1 MNEWRSDDT
10 FGARDVDARLSSAL
24 RDDVPPEVARR
35 LERRAAAE
43 VARRR
48 IRRPFLLALLDR
60 LVPAPALTR
69 LAIPAGLVLLAS
81 GALLQGSAWP
91 SEAREALQRLNVTA
105 SASRALGEAGPL
117 LCGAGSP
124 LEGLGPEALSDRAFR
139 SWLLVGTEEVPEG
152 RLRLVFRAPRERARY
167 EVVVDAASFRPRTI
181 RRTRLDAPPGGVPVS
196 DECAWPG
203 NDGRPVPERRSR

>member
-1 MNEWRSDDT
+1 MNERRSDDT
-10 FGARDVDARLSSAL
+10 FVARDVDARLSSAL
-24 RDDVPPEVARR
+24 RDDVPPVVARR

-43 VARRR
+43 VAWRRS
-48 IRRPFLLALLDR
+48 RRPFLLALLDR

-91 SEAREALQRLNVTA
+91 SEAREALLRLNVTA

-117 LCGAGSP
+117 LCGTGSP

-139 SWLLVGTEEVPEG
+139 SWLLVGTEEVPGG

-181 RRTRLDAPPGGVPVS
+181 RRTRLDAPPGGVPAS

-203 NDGRPVPERRSR
+203 NDGRSAPERRSR